1 MRTRTKMLIIITVT
15 IICLNAVLFAISEI
29 ILMGGF
35 AGLEEQNTRQ
45 SVQRINGT
53 LSDDLSTLSGAA
65 GDWAAWDETYSF
77 IQNANPSYI
86 ERNIPNSTFSEIR
99 LNVMVFINSS
109 GGIVW
114 EKGFDLINDTITPV
128 PVSLHEYLSP
138 NSLLLLHNSTE
149 SSLKGIIL
157 LPEGPLLFTSKP
169 ITDNERKM
177 PVKGVMIWG
186 RYLNP
191 AEIKRLA
198 NITHSSLSVY
208 RFDDTNLPAGMQAG
222 QAFFSDK
229 TPILVSVPET
239 NITTISGYTMLKD
252 AYGKP
257 ALLLRVDSSRTIY
270 EQGQTVVNY
279 FLLSF
284 MVVSLVFGMVIFSFF
299 QIRLENL
306 HLAIADQAKSE
317 FLANMSHDLR
327 TPLNSTIGFSELL
340 KQGVAGALSEK
351 QNHYVN
357 NILTS
362 SQFLLTLINDI
373 LDLSKIEAGKIELA
387 PEKMSVPLI
396 VNETISL
403 LKENAIKHKVLLKTE
418 FDPELEFIDADKQR
432 FKQILFN
439 LLSNA
444 LKFSKEEGGTATI
457 ITKKEG
463 DMVKISVSDTG
474 IGIKEENFGRLLR
487 KFEQL
492 DSKSGK
498 KYGGTG
504 LGLVIS
510 KYLVEM
516 QGGKIWA
523 ESRYGEGSTFTFILP
538 IKAKKEDV
546 N

>member
-1 MRTRTKMLIIITVT
+1 MRTRTKTLIIIAVA
-15 IICLNAVLFAISEI
+15 IICLNAVLFAISEL

-35 AGLEEQNTRQ
+35 AGLEEQNIRQ
-45 SVQRINGT
+45 SVQRVNGT
-53 LSDDLSTLSGAA
+53 LSDDLSTLSGTA

-77 IQNANPSYI
+77 IQNVNPSYI

-114 EKGFDLINDTITPV
+114 EKGFDLINDTLTPA
-128 PVSLHEYLSP
+128 PANLHEYLSQ
-138 NSLLLLHNSTE
+138 NSPLLLHNGTE
-149 SSLKGIIL
+149 SSLSGIIL
-157 LPEGPLLFTSKP
+157 LPEGPLVFTSTP

-186 RYLNP
+186 RYLNS
-191 AEIKRLA
+191 AEIKRLT
-198 NITHSSLSVY
+198 NITHSSLNVY
-208 RFDDTNLPAGMQAG
+208 RFDDINLPDGIQAG
-222 QAFFSDK
+222 QASFSDK
-229 TPILVSVPET
+229 TPILVSVPKT
-239 NITTISGYTMLKD
+239 NITTIYGYTMLRD
-252 AYGKP
+252 VYGKP
-257 ALLLRVDSSRTIY
+257 ALLLRVDSSRTIF
-270 EQGQTVVNY
+270 EQGQAVVNY
-279 FLLSF
+279 FLMSF
-284 MVVSLVFGMVIFSFF
+284 MVISIVFGIMIFSFF
-299 QIRLENL
+299 QVRLENL
-306 HLAIADQAKSE
+306 RLAIADQAKSE

-327 TPLNSTIGFSELL
+327 TPLNASIGFSELL
-340 KQGVAGALSEK
+340 KQGLAGELNEK
-351 QNHYVN
+351 QKHYVN
-357 NILTS
+357 NIHTS
-362 SQFLLTLINDI
+362 SQFLLTLVNDI

-387 PEKMSVPLI
+387 PEKMSVPLT

-418 FDPELEFIDADKQR
+418 FDPELEFIEADKQR

-444 LKFSKEEGGTATI
+444 LKFSKEEGGTATM

-463 DMVKISVSDTG
+463 DMAKISVSDSG
-474 IGIKEENFGRLLR
+474 IGIKEENFGRLFR
-487 KFEQL
+487 KFEQF
-492 DSKSGK
+492 DSKIVK

-523 ESRYGEGSTFTFILP
+523 ESRYGEGSTFTFLLP
-538 IKAKKEDV
+538 IKAKKEDLI
-546 N
+546 